1 MELNFSNNYYKK
13 RAMNCKGY
21 SNAKTDKNA
30 GEAFLLLIKGVKKE
44 DLSYLCKKMQEK
56 LRKNNIILTEEEC
69 YKITQEQ
76 LKEVLILKDFS
87 EYLLDLAY
95 ECIEVDGRHLGD
107 NIIPNTSINTSSWI
121 SHSLYMAKAAEN
133 LAKKLG
139 MNAIK
144 AKTLG
149 ILHDYGRKFTHDF
162 FHVIKGFEALCDE
175 GWENE
180 ARATLT
186 HSFINAGR
194 CANCDPAEN
203 GFYINSEGKP
213 SWEDGTKVD
222 DITEVLENMQYD
234 DYDMILNIADLIA
247 TDKGITSPYAR
258 VEDIAKRKVPDPK
271 NRYYF
276 LSEFT
281 NKLIY
286 VMKKGTNGR
295 YNKENVNPLMKPED
309 VVSAFKKVSSD
320 FQYFYEIKE
329 NLSMK
334 SNDEIIEIK
343 YEYNRARR

>member
-76 LKEVLILKDFS
+76 LKEVSILKDFS

-149 ILHDYGRKFTHDF
+149 VLHDYGRKFTHDF

-186 HSFINAGR
+186 HSFI
-194 CANCDPAEN
+194 DEN
-203 GFYINSEGKP
+203 EPLGQQKTYLQKYLQNKGFTDFGK
-213 SWEDGTKVD
+213 S
-222 DITEVLENMQYD
+222 
-234 DYDMILNIADLIA
+234 
-247 TDKGITSPYAR
+247 
-258 VEDIAKRKVPDPK
+258 
-271 NRYYF
+271 F
-276 LSEFT
+276 F
-281 NKLIY
+281 
-286 VMKKGTNGR
+286 
-295 YNKENVNPLMKPED
+295 
-309 VVSAFKKVSSD
+309 
-320 FQYFYEIKE
+320 
-329 NLSMK
+329 
-334 SNDEIIEIK
+334 
-343 YEYNRARR
+343 